1 MTDLT
6 MAGLTRSNP
15 FKIAL
20 NAREAANAL
29 SLTLPEFERLVAC
42 GSLPRPVFLSPEIPC
57 WRCADIDAALH
68 GTNVE
73 HEEFEP

>member
-42 GSLPRPVFLSPEIPC
+42 GSLPRPVFLGPEIPR
-57 WRCADIDAALH
+57 WRCADLEAVLC
-68 GTNVE
+68 GGNVVD
-73 HEEFEP
+73 EEFEP

>member
-1 MTDLT
+1 M
-6 MAGLTRSNP
+6 GSLTRSNP

-20 NAREAANAL
+20 RAREAAQAL

-42 GSLPRPVFLSPEIPC
+42 GSLPRPVFLSPEIPR
-57 WRCADIDAALH
+57 WLCADLDAALH

>member
-1 MTDLT
+1 
-6 MAGLTRSNP
+6 MAVLLMGNFTRSSP

-29 SLTLPEFERLVAC
+29 SLTLPEFQRLVAC
-42 GSLPRPVFLSPEIPC
+42 GSLPRPVFLGPEIPR
-57 WRCADIDAALH
+57 WRCSDLEAILC